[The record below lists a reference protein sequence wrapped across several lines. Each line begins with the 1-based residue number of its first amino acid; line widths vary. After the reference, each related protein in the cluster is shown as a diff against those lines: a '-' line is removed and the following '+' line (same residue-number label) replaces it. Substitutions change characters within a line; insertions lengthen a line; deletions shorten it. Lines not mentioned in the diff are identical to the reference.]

1 MPPLTP
7 ERLAAL
13 LAPAA
18 RRGTLLLGTDFDG
31 TLAPIRPDPEDA
43 TILPEAAAALCHLAT
58 RTPVAILSGRDATTL
73 ARLAPIPQAH
83 LSGSYGLERWRN
95 GQLEVAPEAVRRAGQ
110 LPAIVAALEATIAQG
125 PPGVTLER
133 KRWSAA
139 VHFRP
144 AADPLAAAAA
154 LRPALAGLATTTGW
168 SLVGGRM
175 VYELQPPGPRSK
187 GTELRALLLETGARV
202 AVYAGDDLGDIPAF
216 AALTAAVERLELALP
231 LAVLGAETP
240 PELVPAAGG
249 RTLPSPQAWA
259 RTLQL
264 LAAAVP

>member
-7 ERLAAL
+7 ERLAGL
-13 LAPAA
+13 VAPAA
-18 RRGTLLLGTDFDG
+18 RRGTLLLSSDFDG
-31 TLAPIRPDPEDA
+31 TLAPICPDPMGA
-43 TILPEAAAALCHLAT
+43 TILPRAAAALCHLAT
-58 RTPVAILSGRDATTL
+58 RTPVAILSGRDVTTL
-73 ARLAPIPQAH
+73 ARLAPIPGAR
-83 LSGSYGLERWRN
+83 LSGSYGLERWRD
-95 GQLEVAPEAVRRAGQ
+95 GVLEVAPEAVGRARQ
-110 LPAIVAALEATIAQG
+110 LPGIVAALEATIAKG
-125 PPGVTLER
+125 PAGVALER

-144 AADPLAAAAA
+144 AADPLAAAAM
-154 LRPALAGLATTTGW
+154 LRPALAALAVTTGW

-187 GTELRALLLETGARV
+187 GTELRALLSETGARA

-216 AALTAAVERLELALP
+216 AALTVAVERLELALP
-231 LAVLGAETP
+231 VAVLGAETP

-249 RTLPSPQAWA
+249 RTLPSPEAWA
-259 RTLQL
+259 ETLQL